1 MMKRILLLLIFP
13 IYIFSNEIKY
23 LENYTKTDSENIQ
36 FIEGYDKYT
45 FPFEHYV
52 FTKRF
57 SYVRK
62 RPSSKSKILKKIS
75 ANKNIEVLALVENN
89 KNKWYEVK
97 VGENVGYIPF
107 KSVLK
112 REFKFLNAVEEASLI
127 NQFLL
132 NNKDNL
138 KVVSAYRALSYD
150 KNTKN
155 DLFGNSSNQSILA
168 YTQDKSRH
176 FNLQDR
182 TILAVAS
189 EEKKG
194 YNIKV
199 QNYPDLFLSK
209 KYKNNILTFELDDK
223 GVQKYIFIDRK
234 NQNLFAFE
242 KNDETGM
249 YTVLKTALVTTGKN
263 GKYGFETPFG
273 NFLVAISKPVMAY
286 TSDVDTTNIIGD
298 ARYATRFSGGAYI
311 HGVPSLYE
319 PKETRNIRKSI
330 TESKLGTYPLSH
342 KCVRSKDEVAKY
354 IYTWLGAKKVNKIGH
369 RTPVEP
375 VIVIVR

>member
-1 MMKRILLLLIFP
+1 MMKRFLLFLIFP
-13 IYIFSNEIKY
+13 IYIFSNGIKY
-23 LENYTKTDSENIQ
+23 LENYIPTSNVNIQ
-36 FIEGYDKYT
+36 FTEDYYEYT

-52 FTKRF
+52 FTKKL
-57 SYVRK
+57 SYIRK
-62 RPSSKSKILKKIS
+62 SPNSKSKILKKVS
-75 ANKNIEVLALVENN
+75 SNKNIEVLALVENN

-97 VGENVGYIPF
+97 IDKLIGYIPY
-107 KSVLK
+107 KNVLK
-112 REFKFLNAVEEASLI
+112 REFKFLVAINEANVI

-132 NNKDNL
+132 DNIDNL
-138 KVVSAYRALSYD
+138 KVVHAYKAL
-150 KNTKN
+150 NTESGNKK
-155 DLFGNSSNQSILA
+155 DVFGNSSNQSILA
-168 YTQDKSRH
+168 YTQDKSKH

-182 TILAVAS
+182 TILSVAS

-209 KYKNNILTFELDDK
+209 KYKNNILNFELDDK
-223 GVQKYIFIDRK
+223 GVQKYIFIDRN

-242 KNDETGM
+242 KNNETGI
-249 YTVLKTALVTTGKN
+249 YTVLRTALVTTGKN

-273 NFLVAISKPVMAY
+273 NFLVAISKPLMAY
-286 TSDVDTTNIIGD
+286 TSDIDTTQIIGD
-298 ARYATRFSGGAYI
+298 ARYATRFTGGAYI
-311 HGVPSLYE
+311 HGIPSLYE
-319 PKETRNIRKSI
+319 PKETRNARKSI

-342 KCVRSKDEVAKY
+342 KCVRIKDGVAKY
-354 IYTWLGAKKVNKIGH
+354 IYTWLGAKKVNKAGH